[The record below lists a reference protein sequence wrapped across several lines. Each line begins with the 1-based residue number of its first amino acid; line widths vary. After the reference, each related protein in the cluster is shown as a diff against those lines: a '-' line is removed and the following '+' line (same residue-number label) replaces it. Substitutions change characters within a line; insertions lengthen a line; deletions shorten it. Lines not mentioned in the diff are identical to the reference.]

1 MRRIFLVLCIV
12 SLSFIYANSGHAQTI
27 QISPSTM
34 TFTSVQPVGSPLP
47 GTLQVLIANTGTQTV
62 TMQTATLTGD
72 FTFASDP
79 PSQTISFAPTGTLQ
93 PGGRMGFL
101 LQFNAT
107 AAGPRTGTLTLVDD
121 AQGTPQTISVSGT
134 GFSGAMIQ
142 PLNANLDLV
151 ADVLGTPAS
160 RIEEIV
166 AVGNQTVS
174 ISSVAISGT
183 GFSET
188 DNCGGALT
196 QGQSCQVNVV
206 FNPSVA
212 GPQTGTLTVANTGA
226 TNPLTIPLT
235 GDAGDFALS
244 IDPSQASATITAGQQ
259 ASFPFFVQGFL
270 GGQGIGAITFTCAG
284 LPPGASCMA
293 LATGQNLPS
302 GPLPAALLVST
313 TGRGSASL
321 HGSPVW
327 KWSGAMVAAV
337 ILVGSRKRRLGAVF
351 TMVVGSVLLA
361 TLISCG
367 GSSGSAA
374 GTPAG
379 TFDLTVTGTRNGL
392 THSFPVTLTVR

>member
-1 MRRIFLVLCIV
+1 MRRIFLPTAFLFFAII
-12 SLSFIYANSGHAQTI
+12 SSAATHAQTI
-27 QISPSTM
+27 QVSPTAL
-34 TFTSVQPVGSPLP
+34 TFPTVQPIGSPLP
-47 GTLQVLIANTGTQTV
+47 GTLQVIITNTGTQTV

-72 FTFASDP
+72 FMFGSSP
-79 PSQTISFAPTGTLQ
+79 PSQKIAFAPTGTLL
-93 PGGRMGFL
+93 PGNSMGFL

-107 AAGPRTGTLTLVDD
+107 AAGTRTGTLTLVDD
-121 AQGTPQTISVSGT
+121 AQGTPQTFSVSGT
-134 GFSGAMIQ
+134 GFTGAMIQ
-142 PLNANLDLV
+142 PLNAKLDLV

-160 RIEEIV
+160 QIEEIV

-196 QGQSCQVNVV
+196 QGQNCQINVV

-259 ASFPFFVQGFL
+259 ASFPFFIQGFL
-270 GGQGIGAITFTCAG
+270 GSQGIGAISFTCAG

-293 LATGQNLPS
+293 VSTGQNLPS

-327 KWSGAMVAAV
+327 KWSGAVMAAV
-337 ILVGSRKRRLGAVF
+337 ILVGWRKRRFGAALS
-351 TMVVGSVLLA
+351 MVVGSLLLA
-361 TLISCG
+361 ALISCG
-367 GSSGSAA
+367 GSSNSAG
-374 GTPAG
+374 GTPVG
-379 TFDLTVTGTRNGL
+379 TFNLTVTGTRNGL
-392 THSFPVTLTVR
+392 THNFPVTLTVR